1 MRYAAVVL
9 LLLALGC
16 SRRSMIDRLGGDE
29 ATAREAV
36 AEFANWGEAA
46 LPELR
51 AAAAHEDPLVR
62 RRAKTAIGR
71 ITGQWGADRCLL
83 WKRSL
88 EEATGKESR
97 SWSSALRGRFDEEF
111 CWANGKPR
119 EP

>member
-1 MRYAAVVL
+1 MTRAAAFI

-16 SRRSMIDRLGGDE
+16 SPPSAIDRLGADE
-29 ATAREAV
+29 ATAREAI
-36 AEFANWGEAA
+36 AGFANRGEAA

-71 ITGQWGADRCLL
+71 ITGQWGSGPCLH

-88 EEATGKESR
+88 GEATGHGKPVMV
-97 SWSSALRGRFDEEF
+97 LQLFGKFDEEF
-111 CWANGKPR
+111 C
-119 EP
+119 